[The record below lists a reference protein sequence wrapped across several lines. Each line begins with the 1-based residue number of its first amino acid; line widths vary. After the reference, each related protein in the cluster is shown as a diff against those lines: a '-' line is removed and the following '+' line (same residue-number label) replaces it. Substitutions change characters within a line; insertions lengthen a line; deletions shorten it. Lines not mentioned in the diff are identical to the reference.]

1 VWIVE
6 RGEDL
11 RFTPEPREPI
21 GIVGD
26 ERWQHFQR
34 DVTVELGVV
43 SAVDLAHAARADER
57 IDRVRSDACAL
68 G

>member
-6 RGEDL
+6 RGEHL
-11 RFTPEPREPI
+11 RFTPEAREPI
-21 GIVGD
+21 RVVRD
-26 ERWQHFQR
+26 ERRQHFQR